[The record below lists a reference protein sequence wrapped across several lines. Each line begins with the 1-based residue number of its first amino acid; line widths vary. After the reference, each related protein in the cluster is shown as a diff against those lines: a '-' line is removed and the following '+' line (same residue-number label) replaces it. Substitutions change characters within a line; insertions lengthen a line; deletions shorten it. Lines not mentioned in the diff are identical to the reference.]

1 MNVFVAAKSRVHI
14 SLTSGVTED
23 DQHLKYALVGDNITV
38 SCITGSENIEKCLII
53 NKFKK
58 IKKDSHCLRLRF
70 TTRVRFC
77 LTR

>member
-53 NKFKK
+53 KK
-58 IKKDSHCLRLRF
+58 E
-70 TTRVRFC
+70 T
-77 LTR
+77 